1 MKKSWIAILIVL
13 GVALI
18 GGIIFLVWQ
27 NKALE
32 DKYEHLEDYYEDRYD
47 EDLDNTPNVNPNNTP
62 NVNPNNT
69 NNYISK
75 DEALQIALN
84 DLKLNKNEVYDI
96 DVELEYK
103 AKYNKQIYEIS
114 FDYKQYEYEYFIDAQ
129 NGDILNSYKSWD

>member
-1 MKKSWIAILIVL
+1 M
-13 GVALI
+13 
-18 GGIIFLVWQ
+18 GGIVFLIFQ

-47 EDLDNTPNVNPNNTP
+47 EDLDNTPNVNPNNT
-62 NVNPNNT
+62 
-69 NNYISK
+69 NNYISQ
-75 DEALQIALN
+75 DEALQIALK
-84 DLKLNKNEVYDI
+84 DLKLNKSEVYDI

-103 AKYNKQIYEIS
+103 AKYNKQIYEVS